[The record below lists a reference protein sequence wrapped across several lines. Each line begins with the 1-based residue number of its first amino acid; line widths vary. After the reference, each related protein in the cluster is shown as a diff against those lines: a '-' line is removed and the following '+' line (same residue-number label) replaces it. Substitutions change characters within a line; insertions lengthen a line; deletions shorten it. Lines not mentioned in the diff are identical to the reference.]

1 MESIVTVI
9 KEEDILKVTI
19 KGKLDAVKAPELMD
33 EFKRYMNQGIGKI
46 VFYGENMEYMS
57 SAGLRTLIFA
67 KQKLGSN
74 VDVYLIK
81 PQEAVLEVIN
91 MSGLDSFLKIADTF

>member
-1 MESIVTVI
+1 MESIVTVV
-9 KEEDILKVTI
+9 KEEAILKVNI

-33 EFKRYMNQGIGKI
+33 EFKKYMNQGIDKI
-46 VFYGENMEYMS
+46 VFYGEHMEYMS

-74 VDVYLIK
+74 VEVYLIK